1 MDANALSLR
10 TRHDSCT
17 SYLKHK
23 PPLRISSRKFTSFDH
38 PTDEMLEG
46 LLLHRSQHSERQMLE
61 SHVLACRSCLMLVQ
75 DLHKQITATKL
86 ALQKIKTKQAARA
99 VATAQLARLKQLAL
113 PALLSSLALAVLT
126 GGLFLIPQ
134 EIQENGSSAKVSL
147 SVNRDSEHSLLPQG
161 RPVHVT
167 LCGRPSRRASFR
179 RNCEFPRI

>member
-1 MDANALSLR
+1 
-10 TRHDSCT
+10 
-17 SYLKHK
+17 
-23 PPLRISSRKFTSFDH
+23 
-38 PTDEMLEG
+38 MLEG

-99 VATAQLARLKQLAL
+99 VATAQLARLKQLA
-113 PALLSSLALAVLT
+113 PPVLLSSLALAVLT

-147 SVNRDSEHSLLPQG
+147 SVDRGSEHSVLPQG

-167 LCGRPSRRASFR
+167 LHAADLFDGPVR